1 MAPKQK
7 SSFKKFL
14 IELVSVFLGV
24 TLAFALNQWN
34 EGRKNQRT
42 QEKLLLELRNGLS
55 MDLSDVRMN
64 VMGHKIGIRSAE
76 IMKKACLE
84 NPLNQDSLL
93 FAYKSLWRNFISIQN
108 RSAYE
113 SLKSKGLEIINNDSL
128 RNEIIALYDFHF
140 EILEKIEENYAEV
153 QFYGNYFPKM
163 QEQIAPY
170 MIFDETGN
178 IQGFIQP
185 WQLKETQL
193 KFMLEQL
200 NRIAFNRQYLINQYM
215 EVDRRIERLIKK
227 LDKEIAK

>member
-1 MAPKQK
+1 MA
-7 SSFKKFL
+7 
-14 IELVSVFLGV
+14 
-24 TLAFALNQWN
+24 
-34 EGRKNQRT
+34 
-42 QEKLLLELRNGLS
+42 
-55 MDLSDVRMN
+55 
-64 VMGHKIGIRSAE
+64 
-76 IMKKACLE
+76 E
-84 NPLNQDSLL
+84 N
-93 FAYKSLWRNFISIQN
+93 
-108 RSAYE
+108 
-113 SLKSKGLEIINNDSL
+113 LKTDFGNTIEIINNDSL

-178 IQGFIQP
+178 MQGFIQP
-185 WQLKETQL
+185 WQLKETQS